1 MARITPIDSIRGIS
15 GKYGSRSNEYFT
27 INSSSNRI
35 HLEKYLNKS
44 ASSATEL
51 QLAQM
56 KDFAT
61 QQKMVQIFCSPSPG
75 NSVFGVHSDCC
86 LFYHSSNLR

>member
-1 MARITPIDSIRGIS
+1 MARITPIDSIRGNS
-15 GKYGSRSNEYFT
+15 GKYGSGSNENFT

-56 KDFAT
+56 QDFAT
-61 QQKMVQIFCSPSPG
+61 QQKMAQIFCSPSPG